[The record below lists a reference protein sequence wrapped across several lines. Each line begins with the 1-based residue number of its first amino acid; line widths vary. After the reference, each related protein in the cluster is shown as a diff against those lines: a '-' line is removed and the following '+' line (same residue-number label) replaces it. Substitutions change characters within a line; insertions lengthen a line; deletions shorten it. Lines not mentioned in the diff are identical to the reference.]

1 MTTKEESAFQVR
13 NRTRKI
19 SWMRHHL
26 HSGET
31 LSVGRP
37 GVAEKGQR
45 EILSGVHSEGGDA
58 APLSDAREQ
67 THCLLVSSQELHQPL
82 PLARQ
87 RLVLL
92 E

>member
-1 MTTKEESAFQVR
+1 MTTKGGSAFQVR

-26 HSGET
+26 HSGQK

-37 GVAEKGQR
+37 GVAEKGERQ
-45 EILSGVHSEGGDA
+45 ILPGVRPEGGDA
-58 APLSDAREQ
+58 APLSNAREQ
-67 THCLLVSSQELHQPL
+67 THCLFVSSQELHQPL